1 MGNLLFYALS
11 LYVMVFIVIYNYVIV
26 NYLSYNGIVLGM
38 DENNEVS
45 MTELKRINVVVEESV
60 WQILERYQ
68 REEKHKTRDQALAAI
83 LREIAK
89 IRGY

>member
-1 MGNLLFYALS
+1 LGNLLFYALS